1 MKEEMLQYIERNAVR
16 LQNLINNILDVS
28 RIESGTLRLNK
39 EKFNIN
45 EKIRN
50 VIDDI
55 KSKEDGIRIIFDEQE
70 ADPVIVEADKLKIYE
85 VISNLLV
92 NAIKFTRKKSLDDVT
107 IKRNDRS
114 NINENMKD
122 SIIIISIKIKSSQSY
137 NKDDN
142 SDMTRYERR
151 NEVIISIKDRGTG
164 IDPDIQDKLFSKFA
178 TKSDTGSGLGLY
190 ISKGI
195 VEAHGG
201 RIWAENNSDG
211 KGATFTF
218 GLPI

>member
-1 MKEEMLQYIERNAVR
+1 M
-16 LQNLINNILDVS
+16 
-28 RIESGTLRLNK
+28 
-39 EKFNIN
+39 
-45 EKIRN
+45 
-50 VIDDI
+50 DDI
-55 KSKEDGIRIIFDEQE
+55 KSKDDGIRIIFDEQE
-70 ADPVIVEADKLKIYE
+70 ADPMIVEADKLKIYE

-92 NAIKFTRKKSLDDVT
+92 NAVKFTRKKSLDDVT
-107 IKRNDRS
+107 IRENDRS
-114 NINENMKD
+114 NIGDNMND
-122 SIIIISIKIKSSQSY
+122 GIIIISSKMKSSPSY

-142 SDMTRYERR
+142 SDITRKGRR
-151 NEVIISIKDRGTG
+151 SEVIVSIKDRGTG

-201 RIWAENNSDG
+201 KIWAENNRDG

-218 GLPI
+218 SLPIL